1 MGLSASPVV
10 ATVLGGF
17 AAVLAGFLGITTSKT
32 DPGAADASASPISPN
47 ASALRVLGF
56 GFSCSLFLLA
66 GIALRTHDL
75 LAPPLSAQAQAL
87 NLPLLSPAEQKQL
100 LFYKAFGLSA
110 AAADGSH
117 LTQADEKKS
126 TAASGSSVLFA
137 TQAELCDALNRK
149 SYASISDYL
158 SALENR
164 KGDYAALAAEIKN
177 LPPAAQEQLAASIGK
192 IVCD

>member
-1 MGLSASPVV
+1 MNKGSTALGILAGASAGSFLGLLMGLSASPVV

-17 AAVLAGFLGITTSKT
+17 AAVLAGFLGITTAKT
-32 DPGAADASASPISPN
+32 DPPADGTSAISPN

-56 GFSCSLFLLA
+56 GFSCSFFLLA
-66 GIALRTHDL
+66 GIAVRTHDL

-87 NLPLLSPAEQKQL
+87 NVPLLSSAEQKQL

-137 TQAELCDALNRK
+137 TQANCATPSIANPTPASPTTSARSKIAKASTPPSPRK
-149 SYASISDYL
+149 
-158 SALENR
+158 
-164 KGDYAALAAEIKN
+164 
-177 LPPAAQEQLAASIGK
+177 
-192 IVCD
+192 